1 MYVLL
6 KRRST
11 RLSKENRIVEVTVKL
26 DGDRT
31 PVGLMNAEQ
40 ALALP
45 DGMDFEVSHPDD
57 EAGATET
64 FITRQELVE
73 HVAAGDQ

>member
-1 MYVLL
+1 M
-6 KRRST
+6 
-11 RLSKENRIVEVTVKL
+11 VEVTVKL

-45 DGMDFEVSHPDD
+45 GEMDFEVSHPDH
-57 EAGATET
+57 EAGVTDT
-64 FITRQELVE
+64 FITKQELVE
-73 HVAAGDQ
+73 HIAAGDQ